1 MGGNNYIEVDS
12 GVTTTAEPSGILWS
26 DGNITAPNWQDT
38 SNLPDLGSCPETW
51 ILEEWRYGAGDQ
63 VSSDGI
69 VAQCKDYPLSSHCG
83 QVRE

>member
-12 GVTTTAEPSGILWS
+12 GETTTAEPSGGLWS
-26 DGNITAPNWQDT
+26 DGDTAASDT

-51 ILEEWRYGAGDQ
+51 ILEEWRYVAGDQ
-63 VSSDGI
+63 VSSNGI
-69 VAQCKDYPLSSHCG
+69 VVQCKDHPFSSHCG